1 MLFEEHEFFMHYDY
15 WPDPMP
21 PVIRKGKDI
30 ESQDVLIKKTMIVSK
45 KSQSMKNCTPNAKES
60 CIGKFL
66 SNSYFLLI
74 NNQRK
79 IQKAIKFEPL
89 KHDYI

>member
-15 WPDPMP
+15 WTDPMP

-60 CIGKFL
+60 YIGKFL
-66 SNSYFLLI
+66 FNIYFLLI
-74 NNQRK
+74 N
-79 IQKAIKFEPL
+79 KAIKLEPL
-89 KHDYI
+89 KHYYI